1 MNFESISSC
10 IVHTF
15 NLYFSSDLTT
25 NLWKQQFGNYKG
37 GQYQYAGLA
46 PGPAVS
52 HKITNLF
59 FDILCRR

>member
-1 MNFESISSC
+1 MNFELNSSP
-10 IVHTF
+10 IVHTLNF
-15 NLYFSSDLTT
+15 YFSPDLTT

>member
-1 MNFESISSC
+1 MNLVSISSC

-15 NLYFSSDLTT
+15 NFYYSPDLMT

-52 HKITNLF
+52 HKITN
-59 FDILCRR
+59 